1 MSHDPSRETIGS
13 VGIIREM
20 LDHAR
25 NVDEALEVMESY
37 NISMED
43 GPPIHYL
50 VADRSGQAVLIE
62 FYQGEMV
69 QLPNE
74 APWHQATNF
83 LRSEADETGGWDCPR
98 YDRIEGRL
106 AETGG
111 QLSAE
116 SAMEL
121 LEEVDQP
128 ITQWSVVYGISSG
141 EVQVSMGRE
150 YDDVHSFWLE
160 PVGR

>member
-1 MSHDPSRETIGS
+1 MPREPGRETIGS
-13 VGIIREM
+13 LGIIREM

-25 NVDEALEVMESY
+25 NVDEALEVMQSY
-37 NISMED
+37 NISMEG

-50 VADRSGQAVLIE
+50 VADRSGRAVLIE
-62 FYQGEMV
+62 FSQGEMV

-83 LRSEADETGGWDCPR
+83 LRSEAGETGGWDCPR
-98 YDRIEGRL
+98 YDRIEERL

-116 SAMEL
+116 GAMEL

-128 ITQWSVVYGISSG
+128 ITQWSVVYGITSG

-150 YDDVHSFWLE
+150 YDAVHSFQLE